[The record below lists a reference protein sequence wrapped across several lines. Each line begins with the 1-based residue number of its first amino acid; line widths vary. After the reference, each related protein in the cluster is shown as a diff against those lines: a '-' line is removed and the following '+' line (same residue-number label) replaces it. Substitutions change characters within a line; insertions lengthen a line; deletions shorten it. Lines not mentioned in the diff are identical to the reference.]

1 MKRKL
6 HRSRS
11 GRAILLAVPVVA
23 ALCGSGSVAA
33 QSGPASAGPVDPQ
46 LIEDLVAANRILA
59 DQGVLDGWGHVSVR
73 HPRDPNRYLLS
84 RSLAPELITAGDI
97 MEFDLDSNP
106 IDPKGDLFI
115 QRDSFT
121 AKSTSYDR
129 MSWPLCTR
137 TRQH

>member
-1 MKRKL
+1 MTSKL
-6 HRSRS
+6 HRFRSR
-11 GRAILLAVPVVA
+11 RAILLAVPIVV

-84 RSLAPELITAGDI
+84 SWLAPELLSAGDI
-97 MEFDLDSNP
+97 K
-106 IDPKGDLFI
+106 IG
-115 QRDSFT
+115 R
-121 AKSTSYDR
+121 A
-129 MSWPLCTR
+129 
-137 TRQH
+137 HV

>member
-1 MKRKL
+1 MTSKL

-11 GRAILLAVPVVA
+11 RRAILLAVPIVV

-73 HPRDPNRYLLS
+73 HPRDPSRYLMS
-84 RSLAPELITAGDI
+84 RSLAPELITASDI
-97 MEFDLDSNP
+97 MDSTA
-106 IDPKGDLFI
+106 IQSMPKVDLFT

-121 AKSTSYDR
+121 AKSTR
-129 MSWPLCTR
+129 CAPMSWPSCTR
-137 TRQH
+137 MRRH